1 MCSIVLFQLEQEEE
15 KDDAEVS
22 WGSFS
27 ASFTRCPDSVIL
39 DPEDQQRINTFSK
52 LNNRVRSLEEKLT
65 LLKVDDYAFCPNL
78 SV

>member
-27 ASFTRCPDSVIL
+27 ASFAREHNP
-39 DPEDQQRINTFSK
+39 
-52 LNNRVRSLEEKLT
+52 
-65 LLKVDDYAFCPNL
+65 L
-78 SV
+78 S